1 MTIITVIIILIILS
15 RCRFKVSF
23 LKLFKDYWLTET
35 KTEKVNSLKKTAKK
49 LKLKKLELK
58 IFTKIGEFL
67 SVT

>member
-1 MTIITVIIILIILS
+1 M
-15 RCRFKVSF
+15 SF